1 MRSHIPYIGK
11 RLLGIDRALYRTEIS
26 RSVAG
31 LIKLPRYVEG

>member
-1 MRSHIPYIGK
+1 
-11 RLLGIDRALYRTEIS
+11 LGIDRALYRTEIS